1 LERAELAEQ
10 DSGIFGREIANVF
23 QRSKTLCQ
31 LIPAA
36 FLHVRPSLRSPHQNK
51 TIGGLMLKDRLSP
64 ADEAARDKEMREAL
78 AACPRILDLIARGPL
93 ADPDARAVVY
103 LRFPLDPNPV
113 VISNDHLMGAIKA
126 AETFFRAQ
134 GIGRDDA
141 VAILLPIGPATIA
154 AIWGAAAC
162 GIAEP
167 LNLLFTREAIIA
179 QLNAIKARLLLA
191 PPPGTPGGLYEK
203 IAGLEKDVPSL
214 KRIVVVP
221 LDGTISFD
229 GEVLKP
235 DPAWRDDYGKC
246 TDASEADRVAVMLPT
261 GGTTGHPKVARLT
274 NRSMVASSVSSR
286 MALDDRKGDR
296 VMVSLPLF
304 HVGGLFVGVGACM
317 SAGATIVIPGPAG
330 ARDPALITNFWK
342 IVEKYRL
349 THAGNVPTTLGALAE
364 IPVGDCDIS
373 SLRVTP
379 TGASVC
385 PPEIERRY
393 LATWGGPCVQQV
405 YGMTELAGGIA
416 HDVVGVKPRA
426 EAVGTKN
433 PMVELAILSDG
444 KLHTGPWPSPVGE
457 LLTRGPQVFP
467 GYVDSKQ
474 TEDAFYQGWLRTGDV
489 CRIDADG
496 FIYIMGRAKDVI
508 IRGGHNIDP
517 RTIEDAA
524 LGFPGVA
531 LAAAVGRPD
540 AYAGEVPMLF
550 VSAQPGVMIDQN
562 ALADYVREKIMEP
575 PARPRAVAIIADMPV
590 TAVGKIFKPK
600 LREIAARA
608 AARELLK
615 TEGLADDVSVEAITD
630 PSRGLYLLVN
640 APAEK
645 AVAAKRL
652 LEKFPVK
659 IELEA

>member
-1 LERAELAEQ
+1 
-10 DSGIFGREIANVF
+10 
-23 QRSKTLCQ
+23 
-31 LIPAA
+31 
-36 FLHVRPSLRSPHQNK
+36 
-51 TIGGLMLKDRLSP
+51 MLKDRLSP
-64 ADEAARDKEMREAL
+64 ADETARDATMREAL

-93 ADPDARAVVY
+93 ADPDAQAVIY
-103 LRFPLDPNPV
+103 LRSPLDPDPV

-126 AETFFRAQ
+126 AETFFRAE
-134 GIGRDDA
+134 GIGHDDA

-179 QLNAIKARLLLA
+179 QLNAVKAKLLLA
-191 PPPGTPGGLYEK
+191 PPPGMPGGLHEK
-203 IAGLEKDVPSL
+203 IAGIERDIPSL
-214 KRIVVVP
+214 RRLVTVP
-221 LDGTISFD
+221 LDGTMSFD
-229 GEVLKP
+229 GKALQP
-235 DPAWRDDYGKC
+235 DSSWRDDYGRC

-286 MALDDRKGDR
+286 MALDNRKGDR
-296 VMVSLPLF
+296 CMVSLPLF

-317 SAGATIVIPGPAG
+317 SGCATIVIPGPAG

-342 IVEKYRL
+342 IVETYRL
-349 THAGNVPTTLGALAE
+349 THAGNVPTTLGALAD
-364 IPVGDCDIS
+364 IPVGNCDIS

-405 YGMTELAGGIA
+405 YGMTELAGAIA
-416 HDVVGVKPRA
+416 HDVAGVRPRP

-433 PMVELAILSDG
+433 PMVELAILSQDE
-444 KLHTGPWPSPVGE
+444 LHTGPWPSPVGE
-457 LLTRGPQVFP
+457 LLTGGPQVFP
-467 GYVDSKQ
+467 GYVDAKQ
-474 TEDAFYQGWLRTGDV
+474 TEDAFYQGWLRTGDI

-524 LGFPGVA
+524 LGFPGVG

-550 VSAQPGVMIDQN
+550 VSPQPGVIIDQQ
-562 ALADYVREKIMEP
+562 ALADFVRDNILEP

-615 TEGLADDVSVEAITD
+615 AEGLADDVGVEAITD
-630 PSRGLYLLVN
+630 PSRGLYLLLT

-645 AVAAKRL
+645 AVEAKRL
-652 LEKFPVK
+652 LQKFPVK
-659 IELEA
+659 VELAD